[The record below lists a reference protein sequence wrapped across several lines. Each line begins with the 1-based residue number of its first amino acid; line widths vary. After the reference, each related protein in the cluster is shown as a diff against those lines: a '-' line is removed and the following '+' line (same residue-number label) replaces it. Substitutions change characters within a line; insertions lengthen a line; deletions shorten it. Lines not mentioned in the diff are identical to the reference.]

1 MAVSFLEDQRFSLVF
16 VMNEF
21 EKNHFSNAPVR
32 SWSMLTS
39 CPFPG
44 YFSRLRSPEAV
55 AVTRSQVDVSPK
67 AVDNPIWG
75 PACWILL

>member
-39 CPFPG
+39 
-44 YFSRLRSPEAV
+44 
-55 AVTRSQVDVSPK
+55 
-67 AVDNPIWG
+67 
-75 PACWILL
+75 